1 MADPG
6 VYIKNNSRPYTGGVG
21 IMLQISQVVVRQ
33 MSSRKLEFAKVAN
46 QIANQLLSRA
56 GERAVQTGTS
66 NSEKPY

>member
-33 MSSRKLEFAKVAN
+33 MSSRKLEFAQVE
-46 QIANQLLSRA
+46 NQLLSRV
-56 GERAVQTGTS
+56 GERAVQAGTS
-66 NSEKPY
+66 NNEKPY